1 METLVK
7 ESLNLHQFK
16 NKVKVKPKN
25 RRALRKNKT
34 PKFKTD
40 ISFVGVNA
48 AGISSK
54 LSSFDNLLKTLE
66 PSVFFLQ
73 ETKLKKQGRIKTEH
87 SKGYQIFELN
97 RTDKLGGG
105 LAIGAL

>member
-34 PKFKTD
+34 SKFKTD

>member
-7 ESLNLHQFK
+7 ESRNLHQFK

-34 PKFKTD
+34 SKFKTG

-54 LSSFDNLLKTLE
+54 LSSFDNLLKTLK

-73 ETKLKKQGRIKTEH
+73 ETKLKKQGRIQT
-87 SKGYQIFELN
+87 I
-97 RTDKLGGG
+97 
-105 LAIGAL
+105 